1 MNMKQ
6 RSYKQAK
13 QRARTYYTEKHAAS
27 YNRTWQT
34 FSEKTLAATCSLI
47 DLERLHAVRDE
58 QARVPRILDVACGTG
73 LLLQRLAHLIPQAE
87 LYGVDGSQAMLEQAR
102 LLPEI
107 GPCLH
112 LLQTSLTKEQMA
124 DWPYQPSSFDLI
136 TCTNAFH
143 YLDDPLAVL
152 QVLVTL
158 LAPRGQIVIEDYAR
172 RTFPFPWRI
181 VEWFIQ
187 RVDPQHVR
195 AYTLREAL
203 QCVQYGL
210 TTRLHITAAKNFSI
224 DLFWQGWIIAGT
236 YWSLDDTQDI

>member
-1 MNMKQ
+1 MDRKH
-6 RSYKQAK
+6 RSYKQ
-13 QRARTYYTEKHAAS
+13 RVRTYYTEKHALS

-47 DLERLHAVRDE
+47 DLERLQAVRDG
-58 QARVPRILDVACGTG
+58 QARILDVACGTG

-87 LYGVDGSQAMLEQAR
+87 LYGVDGSQAMLDQAR

-107 GPCLH
+107 GPRLH
-112 LLQTSLTKEQMA
+112 LLQTALTKEQMA

-152 QVLVTL
+152 QVLITL
-158 LAPRGQIVIEDYAR
+158 LAPHGQLVIEDYAR

-181 VEWFIQ
+181 VEWFIR

-195 AYTLREAL
+195 VYTLREAL
-203 QCVQYGL
+203 QCVQPAL
-210 TTRLHITAAKNFSI
+210 TAGLHITAAKNFAI
-224 DLFWQGWIIAGT
+224 DLFWQGWMIAASPPT
-236 YWSLDDTQDI
+236 RKPSPEVELPE